1 MRSRQA
7 PAIQAMGES
16 KEVAVKKRV
25 KKVLSTV
32 PKKRKTCIYSV
43 ASRKKIPWT
52 IAKPWKLLWTNRY
65 F

>member
-1 MRSRQA
+1 
-7 PAIQAMGES
+7 MGES